1 MTVENGAS
9 PLELVFRTI
18 DVIPKGGELFV
29 DYGVASQCV
38 LYEQFVD
45 GSGC

>member
-18 DVIPKGGELFV
+18 DVIPKGRELFV
-29 DYGVASQCV
+29 DYGVASQSV
-38 LYEQFVD
+38 LCWQFLD